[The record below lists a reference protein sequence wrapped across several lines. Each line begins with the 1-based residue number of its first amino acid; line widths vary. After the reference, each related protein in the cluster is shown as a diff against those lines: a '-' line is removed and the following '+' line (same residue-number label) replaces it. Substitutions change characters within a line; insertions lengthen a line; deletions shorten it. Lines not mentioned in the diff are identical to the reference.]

1 MIFLKKLNPNKDI
14 TKKYQSWMNDK
25 IVHQFTE
32 QGRKKHSVKD
42 VKKFVIEK
50 NKSKN
55 EFLFGIFLRDE
66 GKLNHIGN
74 IKLGPINFIH
84 KTAEISYFIGD
95 KNLWG
100 NNYATNAITQI
111 LTLAKTKKI
120 KKIKA
125 CLHEMNH
132 GSKKVLKK
140 NGFKLEGTFL
150 SEIIYKK
157 KRYKRYWMGKIL
169 K

>member
-25 IVHQFTE
+25 IVHRFTE
-32 QGRKKHSVKD
+32 QGRKKHSIED
-42 VKKFVIEK
+42 IKKFVTEK
-50 NKSKN
+50 NKLKN
-55 EFLFGIFLRDE
+55 EFLFGIFFRDKN
-66 GKLNHIGN
+66 KLNHIGN

-100 NNYATNAITQI
+100 KNFATNAIKQI
-111 LTLAKTKKI
+111 LNLAKIKKI

-150 SEIIYKK
+150 SEIIYNK